1 MQNISGQL
9 TLFKGKTLNDHTL
22 SPLEVL
28 AKILVL
34 LAKDKVW
41 KDRKVVLLAKPY
53 GSLLKPDQ
61 TFLSGKMLKEYS
73 PQMMAQTFGQ
83 LSKPLPTLGVIDLN
97 GNCLIR
103 HGFYPKIESGFTLS
117 ELLEKEVDEK
127 YFLSEKMV
135 ECLSKETTGGME
147 VQTARTIN
155 ARCYKMGRDDNY
167 LQVADYRK
175 DEGLRVRKDGNTPTL
190 QARAREDIY
199 GQPVI
204 IKPILSPDRV
214 NMRQNGRRIKENG
227 DDAFTLT
234 AMDRH
239 GIMIDNVYKSKGQA
253 GKIHDI
259 NGISPT
265 ISGQRVNSQGFLN
278 TPRIRRLTE
287 IECEKLQG
295 FSKNWTKYGE
305 KGNKISSSQRYKC
318 LGNAVSI
325 PVVKAVGESILK
337 SIKEKDN
344 EST

>member
-167 LQVADYRK
+167 LQV
-175 DEGLRVRKDGNTPTL
+175 
-190 QARAREDIY
+190 
-199 GQPVI
+199 
-204 IKPILSPDRV
+204 KPILSPDRV